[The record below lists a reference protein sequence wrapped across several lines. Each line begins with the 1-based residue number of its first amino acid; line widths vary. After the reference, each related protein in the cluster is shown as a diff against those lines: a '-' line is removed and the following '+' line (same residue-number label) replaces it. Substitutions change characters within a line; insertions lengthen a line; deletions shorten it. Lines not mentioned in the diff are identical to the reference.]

1 MGPLMTVVLPAAI
14 SALAGGVSSWAQGKS
29 QERQN
34 AISTALQRQQMMMQ
48 QQQNTM
54 QQAEDIENTR
64 YATRYTEMQRER
76 MNAALVNAVMNGMLI
91 SPPRWLAAPSAQSI
105 RNTATQ
111 LNPQA
116 MNYQPEAAPRESG
129 LGQALG
135 VLGGVVGAAGSAYM
149 WNQMLN
155 GQGGGKTGSIT
166 GGSKPVAQATPNTFS
181 MPNLQL
187 PQLLGGQPTQFQ
199 QYKKTSDLPPWR
211 SR

>member
-1 MGPLMTVVLPAAI
+1 MGPFATVVLPAAI
-14 SALAGGVSSWAQGKS
+14 SALASGISSWAQGKS

-34 AISTALQRQQMMMQ
+34 AISTALQRQQMMAQ
-48 QQQNTM
+48 QQQAAM
-54 QQAEDIENTR
+54 QQAEDVENTR
-64 YATRYTEMQRER
+64 YATRYSDIQKQR
-76 MNAALVNAVMNGMLI
+76 MNAALVNAVMNGMMI
-91 SPPRWLAAPSAQSI
+91 SPPRWLAAPSAKSI
-105 RNTATQ
+105 RKTATE

-116 MNYQPEAAPRESG
+116 MNYQPEATPRESG

-155 GQGGGKTGSIT
+155 GQGGGKTGSIS
-166 GGSKPVAQATPNTFS
+166 GGSKPATPTVSTGFQ

-187 PQLLGGQPTQFQ
+187 PQLLGGQPVQVGLNG
-199 QYKKTSDLPPWR
+199 LPPWR

>member
-1 MGPLMTVVLPAAI
+1 MIWNIVLPAAI
-14 SALAGGVSSWAQGKS
+14 SALASGISSWAQGKS

-34 AISTALQRQQMMMQ
+34 AISTALQRQQMMAQ
-48 QQQNTM
+48 QQQAAM
-54 QQAEDIENTR
+54 QQASEIENTR
-64 YATRYTEMQRER
+64 YATRYADMKQQQTKAAFLNGI
-76 MNAALVNAVMNGMLI
+76 MNSMLI

-116 MNYQPEAAPRESG
+116 MNYQPEATPRESG

-135 VLGGVVGAAGSAYM
+135 ILGGVAGAAGSAYM

-155 GQGGGKTGSIT
+155 GQGGGKTGSIS
-166 GGSKPVAQATPNTFS
+166 GGTKPATT
-181 MPNLQL
+181 MPSAIMPQSNLQISPL
-187 PQLLGGQPTQFQ
+187 SMLNQYRTTTPALGE
-199 QYKKTSDLPPWR
+199 LPPWR